1 MSMTSKSLYELKS
14 GMTRYPQVLIN
25 VPLPFKVDL
34 DSYDEIKQAVQAAE
48 EELGE
53 SGRVLLRPSGT
64 EPVVRVMVEGRVAS
78 DVERICNR
86 IATAV
91 NDAVSA

>member
-1 MSMTSKSLYELKS
+1 
-14 GMTRYPQVLIN
+14 MTRYPQVLIN

-34 DSYDEIKQAVQAAE
+34 DSYDEITQAVKKAE
-48 EELGE
+48 EELDE

-64 EPVVRVMVEGRVAS
+64 EPVVRVMVEGRVAN

-86 IATAV
+86 VATAV
-91 NDAVSA
+91 SKAVSD